1 MAVTAVGSQLAHQLT
16 VDCSPPSH
24 GDRHPHGRSGWDVLE
39 WPAVA
44 AVVLVAQVG
53 AAGVVAGPGAAVLGG
68 GLVTLATHGLGVAV
82 CRLVATAHTLP
93 LPQSETQSQ
102 SHHRSPDGATRH
114 KVLRLTYKQMLLR
127 E

>member
-1 MAVTAVGSQLAHQLT
+1 M
-16 VDCSPPSH
+16 
-24 GDRHPHGRSGWDVLE
+24 LE

-53 AAGVVAGPGAAVLGG
+53 AAGVVAGPGAAVLGC
-68 GLVTLATHGLGVAV
+68 GLVTLATHRLGVAV

-102 SHHRSPDGATRH
+102 SHHRSPDGTTRH